1 MTKQET
7 FIVTDELNNSEA
19 TVTPYASVEG
29 YMYTKQDLV
38 GFVNNELRKHEVI
51 NCEPVDTS
59 RDLTVHDSTEEVIS
73 CLEELGYNAHR
84 VPQED

>member
-1 MTKQET
+1 MTNQET
-7 FIVTDELNNSEA
+7 FIVTDALNNGEVVNA
-19 TVTPYASVEG
+19 YASIEG

-38 GFVNNELRKHEVI
+38 EFVNNELRKHEVI

-59 RDLTVHDSTEEVIS
+59 RDLTANDSIEEVVS

-84 VPQED
+84 VPQEN